1 MVSKNRWSPYLG
13 AYVALEFN
21 KNGLEV
27 RKLCIDEAGG
37 VKMKKIKENV
47 FCNLKKR
54 FYFFNFFPPL
64 ALNFEDD
71 L

>member
-1 MVSKNRWSPYLG
+1 MESKNKWSPYLG
-13 AYVALEFN
+13 ASIALEIN

-27 RKLCIDEAGG
+27 RKLCIDEVGR

-54 FYFFNFFPPL
+54 FFQIFFPL
-64 ALNFEDD
+64 LW

>member
-1 MVSKNRWSPYLG
+1 MESKNKLNPYLG
-13 AYVALEFN
+13 ASIALEIN

-27 RKLCIDEAGG
+27 RKLCIDEVGG

-54 FYFFNFFPPL
+54 FFSKFVYFL
-64 ALNFEDD
+64 LW

>member
-1 MVSKNRWSPYLG
+1 MESKNKLNPYLG
-13 AYVALEFN
+13 ASIALEIN

-27 RKLCIDEAGG
+27 RKLCIDEVGG

-47 FCNLKKR
+47 FCNLKKT
-54 FYFFNFFPPL
+54 FFSNFFFPPL
-64 ALNFEDD
+64 ALNFEND

>member
-13 AYVALEFN
+13 AYVALEIN

-54 FYFFNFFPPL
+54 FYF
-64 ALNFEDD
+64 
-71 L
+71 